1 MPAICSI
8 EAEVCSRLAACSSV
22 RCDRSVVLVDISADA
37 LVTSA
42 ADDLISAMVEPIRS
56 AIVLELSLSCAEHAL
71 VVSFNSF
78 GQIAIGKRAQHA
90 DEVLHCP
97 GGVLAQRVHRAGE
110 IEHEPALAIDR
121 HALREIAGDHRFD
134 QIVDLGLDRLLDRLV
149 LPLDDRAG
157 AFAVLVNDRRSDML
171 EFKAANRNVGFAG
184 SGQRVHQLAL
194 MRNILV
200 EHVHVDADEL
210 LAVKIR

>member
-1 MPAICSI
+1 MAMAST
-8 EAEVCSRLAACSSV
+8 ALA
-22 RCDRSVVLVDISADA
+22 
-37 LVTSA
+37 TTW
-42 ADDLISAMVEPIRS
+42 PPRS
-56 AIVLELSLSCAEHAL
+56 ATSRVAVGRLIGRLRVFGVFLHGRRNLLHRGGGFLQAGRLFLGALRQIGGAGRDLGRGVGDFGRRGLDLGNGRADPFRHRIGVVLELAEHAL

-134 QIVDLGLDRLLDRLV
+134 QIVDLGLDRLL
-149 LPLDDRAG
+149 
-157 AFAVLVNDRRSDML
+157 RRSRSSIPRPCRSVCR
-171 EFKAANRNVGFAG
+171 AR
-184 SGQRVHQLAL
+184 Q
-194 MRNILV
+194 
-200 EHVHVDADEL
+200 
-210 LAVKIR
+210 